1 MTNTPVVFNVT
12 HCDNAGLSKARL
24 LHQSIQ
30 VCHLKNGNSVLMF
43 SESGRDS
50 VLFDL
55 TPAQRLHFI
64 GLLERATPT
73 ATPAQAATET
83 VAGGV

>member
-12 HCDNAGLSKARL
+12 RCDTVGLSKARL
-24 LHQSIQ
+24 HHQSIQ
-30 VCHLKNGNSVLMF
+30 VCHLKNGNSVLTF

-64 GLLERATPT
+64 GLLEQAQPP
-73 ATPAQAATET
+73 AAPAQGAIEA
-83 VAGGV
+83 VAGVV